1 MSSVSDRV
9 KEVRQKVDGK
19 KLSQAEF
26 GARLGVSRDVIS
38 NIEYGRVEPTE
49 IVIRSIVRDFGVNEI
64 WLRTGEG
71 EMFAPMTEQ
80 EELASA
86 VGRLLRDDGDEYK
99 RQLILAIS
107 DLQPETIKDIVKT
120 LKQRFGGSSEEK

>member
-1 MSSVSDRV
+1 MSSVSGRV

-107 DLQPETIKDIVKT
+107 DLQPETIRDIVKA

>member
-1 MSSVSDRV
+1 MKDRF
-9 KEVRQKVDGK
+9 KEARKSLNLTQDDF
-19 KLSQAEF
+19 A
-26 GARLGVSRDVIS
+26 ARLGLTRGAIT
-38 NIEYGRVEPTE
+38 NVELGKVDPKPKFIDLVCRT
-49 IVIRSIVRDFGVNEI
+49 FGINEI
-64 WLRTGEG
+64 WLRTGIG